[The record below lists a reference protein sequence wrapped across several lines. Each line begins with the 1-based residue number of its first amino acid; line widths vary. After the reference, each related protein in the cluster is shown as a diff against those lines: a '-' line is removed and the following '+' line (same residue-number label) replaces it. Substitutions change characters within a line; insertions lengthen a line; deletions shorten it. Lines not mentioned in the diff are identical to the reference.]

1 MEALGNNFTPKN
13 AGYICIPCE
22 FKCGKQCDWN
32 RHINTIKHHNRDT
45 GNNLKTPGNSFTP
58 KNAEF
63 ICYCGKGYNSNSG
76 LWKHKKKCNSVK
88 KSDLPN
94 LPSVNNNNNDITFLT
109 NLVLEV
115 VKNNSEL
122 QKQNQELQIQMLE
135 VIKNGTNHTNSNNT
149 NTNSNNNN
157 NNKTFNLQ
165 IFLNEDCKDAL
176 NISEFISSIKMD
188 LDDLETTGK
197 LGYVEGVTRIINKN
211 LNELDQTMRP
221 IHCSDMKRE
230 VLYIKND
237 DQWIKENDSKP
248 VLTKAIKQVAH
259 ENIRQISEWRK
270 KHPDCTDPDS
280 KKNDLYLNIVSNAM
294 SGITSEEQLK
304 NYEKIISNVA
314 KEVTIDKA

>member
-13 AGYICIPCE
+13 AGFICIPCD

-32 RHINTIKHHNRDT
+32 RHINTIKHMNRHI
-45 GNNLKTPGNSFTP
+45 GNNLKTPGN
-58 KNAEF
+58 AELV
-63 ICYCGKGYNSNSG
+63 CCCGKGYNSNSG
-76 LWKHKKKCNSVK
+76 LWKHKRKCNSVK
-88 KSDLPN
+88 KSDLPIVN
-94 LPSVNNNNNDITFLT
+94 NNNNNNDITFLT

-135 VIKNGTNHTNSNNT
+135 VIKNGTNHNNST
-149 NTNSNNNN
+149 NTNSHNTNN

-237 DQWIKENDSKP
+237 DQWIKENGSKP

-294 SGITSEEQLK
+294 SGITSEEQVK

-314 KEVTIDKA
+314 KEVPIDKSGVL

>member
-1 MEALGNNFTPKN
+1 METFGDAKVAKSCEQNYHCNLCDYNTVRKSSYDKHLLTAKHQKN
-13 AGYICIPCE
+13 LQG
-22 FKCGKQCDWN
+22 
-32 RHINTIKHHNRDT
+32 DT
-45 GNNLKTPGNSFTP
+45 KVAKSCKIVETD
-58 KNAEF
+58 F
-63 ICYCGKGYNSNSG
+63 ICKKCEKQYISRNG
-76 LWKHKKKCNSVK
+76 LWKHNKVCIGT
-88 KSDLPN
+88 SDKDLIIM
-94 LPSVNNNNNDITFLT
+94 LL
-109 NLVLEV
+109 
-115 VKNNSEL
+115 KQNSEL
-122 QKQNQELQIQMLE
+122 ILKM
-135 VIKNGTNHTNSNNT
+135 GTNHNNSNNT
-149 NTNSNNNN
+149 NSHNTNNNN

-237 DQWIKENDSKP
+237 DQWIKENDTKP

>member
-1 MEALGNNFTPKN
+1 MLLFSYQTTDFGEEMPLLTFYRRTKKDFVKDLEFVFKN
-13 AGYICIPCE
+13 GWIP
-22 FKCGKQCDWN
+22 
-32 RHINTIKHHNRDT
+32 
-45 GNNLKTPGNSFTP
+45 
-58 KNAEF
+58 
-63 ICYCGKGYNSNSG
+63 
-76 LWKHKKKCNSVK
+76 
-88 KSDLPN
+88 
-94 LPSVNNNNNDITFLT
+94 
-109 NLVLEV
+109 
-115 VKNNSEL
+115 SEL
-122 QKQNQELQIQMLE
+122 KRL
-135 VIKNGTNHTNSNNT
+135 
-149 NTNSNNNN
+149 
-157 NNKTFNLQ
+157 NNKIFNLQ

-221 IHCSDMKRE
+221 IHCSDVKRE
-230 VLYIKND
+230 VLYIKSD
-237 DQWIKENDSKP
+237 DQWIKENGTNKP

-294 SGITSEEQLK
+294 SGITSEEQVK

>member
-1 MEALGNNFTPKN
+1 METFGDKKVAKSCEQNYYCNSCDYNTVRKSSYDKHLLTAKHQKN
-13 AGYICIPCE
+13 LQGDAKVAKSCKIVE
-22 FKCGKQCDWN
+22 TD
-32 RHINTIKHHNRDT
+32 
-45 GNNLKTPGNSFTP
+45 
-58 KNAEF
+58 F
-63 ICYCGKGYNSNSG
+63 ICKKCEKQYTSRNG
-76 LWKHKKKCNSVK
+76 LWKHNKGCIGT
-88 KSDLPN
+88 SDKDLIIM
-94 LPSVNNNNNDITFLT
+94 LL
-109 NLVLEV
+109 
-115 VKNNSEL
+115 KQNSEL
-122 QKQNQELQIQMLE
+122 ILKM
-135 VIKNGTNHTNSNNT
+135 GTNHTNSNNT
-149 NTNSNNNN
+149 NTNSHNNN
-157 NNKTFNLQ
+157 NNKIFNLQ

-221 IHCSDMKRE
+221 IHCSDVKRE
-230 VLYIKND
+230 ILYIKND
-237 DQWIKENDSKP
+237 DQWIKENVSKP

>member
-1 MEALGNNFTPKN
+1 MATKVGKN
-13 AGYICIPCE
+13 SEEYSKGIFCKFCDYICYKKQHYNQHLLTNKHKNNEINNVENKIVKNIFDCD
-22 FKCGKQCDWN
+22 CGKKYKD
-32 RHINTIKHHNRDT
+32 RT
-45 GNNLKTPGNSFTP
+45 
-58 KNAEF
+58 
-63 ICYCGKGYNSNSG
+63 G
-76 LWKHKKKCNSVK
+76 LWKHKRTCNLVK
-88 KSDLPN
+88 KSDLPI
-94 LPSVNNNNNDITFLT
+94 VNNNNNDITFLT

-135 VIKNGTNHTNSNNT
+135 VIKNGTNHNNST
-149 NTNSNNNN
+149 NTNSHNNN
-157 NNKTFNLQ
+157 NNKIFNLQ

-221 IHCSDMKRE
+221 IHCSDVKRE

>member
-1 MEALGNNFTPKN
+1 M
-13 AGYICIPCE
+13 
-22 FKCGKQCDWN
+22 
-32 RHINTIKHHNRDT
+32 
-45 GNNLKTPGNSFTP
+45 
-58 KNAEF
+58 
-63 ICYCGKGYNSNSG
+63 
-76 LWKHKKKCNSVK
+76 
-88 KSDLPN
+88 
-94 LPSVNNNNNDITFLT
+94 T

-135 VIKNGTNHTNSNNT
+135 VIKNGTNHNNST
-149 NTNSNNNN
+149 NTNSHNTNN

-237 DQWIKENDSKP
+237 DQWIKENENKP
-248 VLTKAIKQVAH
+248 IFTKAIRQIAN
-259 ENIRQISEWRK
+259 ENIKQISEWRK
-270 KHPDCTDPDS
+270 KYPDCTDAES
-280 KKNDLYLNIVSNAM
+280 RKNDTYLNIVSNAM
-294 SGITSEEQLK
+294 SGTTSEEQSK
-304 NYEKIISNVA
+304 NYEKIITKVA
-314 KEVTIDKA
+314 KEVTIEK

>member
-1 MEALGNNFTPKN
+1 METFGDAKVAKSCDQKYNCNICDYNTVRKSSYDKHLLTAKHQKN
-13 AGYICIPCE
+13 LQGDAKVAKSCKIVE
-22 FKCGKQCDWN
+22 TD
-32 RHINTIKHHNRDT
+32 
-45 GNNLKTPGNSFTP
+45 
-58 KNAEF
+58 F
-63 ICYCGKGYNSNSG
+63 ICKKCEKQYTSRNG
-76 LWKHKKKCNSVK
+76 LWKHNKGCIGT
-88 KSDLPN
+88 SDKDLIIM
-94 LPSVNNNNNDITFLT
+94 LL
-109 NLVLEV
+109 
-115 VKNNSEL
+115 KQNSEL
-122 QKQNQELQIQMLE
+122 ILKM
-135 VIKNGTNHTNSNNT
+135 GTNNTTNTNSNNT
-149 NTNSNNNN
+149 NSHNTNN

-237 DQWIKENDSKP
+237 DQWIKENDTKP